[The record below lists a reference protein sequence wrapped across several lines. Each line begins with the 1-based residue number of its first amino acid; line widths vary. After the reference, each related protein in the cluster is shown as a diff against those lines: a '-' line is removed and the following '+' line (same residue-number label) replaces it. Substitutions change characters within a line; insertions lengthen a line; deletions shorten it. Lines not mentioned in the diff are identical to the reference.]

1 MAGLKTR
8 IEPLLARAL
17 VDLPVFIGA
26 AGGGVRMAGP
36 DCGTTGH

>member
-8 IEPLLARAL
+8 TLLLARAI

-26 AGGGVRMAGP
+26 AGGRVRMAGP

>member
-1 MAGLKTR
+1 MAGIKTR
-8 IEPLLARAL
+8 TQPLPARAI

-26 AGGGVRMAGP
+26 AGGRVRMAGP

>member
-1 MAGLKTR
+1 MAGIKTR
-8 IEPLLARAL
+8 TQPLLSRAI
-17 VDLPVFIGA
+17 VELPVFIGA